1 MNNLRLWLLR
11 PLRYLAAIA
20 AVVIAT
26 VVLVYAVQARVRLPE
41 LHAWHRVLLHEE
53 AGAERPAAFESFEA
67 YLEQEARLFAEL
79 RERVYAGPEADTFA
93 LGRYKPHSVV
103 AELAL
108 ETPYNRTYELAP
120 EGEPRGSVLLMHGL
134 SDSPYS
140 MRGMAETFQSR
151 GYYVVA
157 LRLPGHGTVPS
168 GLREV
173 RWEHWYAAVAVAA
186 RHAAA
191 RGGRGKPFYIG
202 GHSTGAALATLYAV
216 RALDDPALPQPQ
228 GLYLVSAAIGISP
241 FAVLTNVISGLAFI
255 PWFEKSRWIDV
266 FPEYDPYKYNSFPV
280 NAANQIHT
288 LTGVLRDAL
297 DDAGRRGG
305 LAAMPRVVVFQSIVD
320 STITAEE
327 VVRGLLALLPRADHE
342 LVVFDVNRIDAVQG
356 LIAAGPLE
364 DLERIRN
371 STNLPFRM
379 TVVASSGPDTRAVA
393 AYTREAGAAEVRKEE
408 LGLEW
413 PNTVFSLGHVSLPF
427 PADDPIY
434 GVALP
439 PDAHPPFNLG
449 AVAVRGESGALVL
462 SLGSF
467 SRLRS
472 NPFFDVIRM
481 KILETLTR
489 DERAVDRPQ

>member
-11 PLRYLAAIA
+11 PLRYLAATA

-26 VVLVYAVQARVRLPE
+26 IVLVYAVQARVRLPE

-53 AGAERPAAFESFEA
+53 AGNGHEAAFESFEA
-67 YLEQEARLFAEL
+67 YLQQETRLFAEL

-93 LGRYKPHSVV
+93 LGRYNPQSVV
-103 AELAL
+103 ADLAL

-120 EGEPRGSVLLMHGL
+120 EGEPRGAVLLMHGL

-140 MRGMAETFQSR
+140 MRGMAEVFQSR

-168 GLREV
+168 SLREV
-173 RWEHWYAAVAVAA
+173 QWEHWYAAVAVAA

-191 RGGRGKPFYIG
+191 RGGRGKPLYIG

-216 RALDDPALPQPQ
+216 RALDDPELPKPQ
-228 GLYLVSAAIGISP
+228 GLYLVSAAIGISR

-266 FPEYDPYKYNSFPV
+266 LPEYDPYKYNSFPV

-297 DDAGRRGG
+297 DDAGRRGR

-342 LVVFDVNRIDAVQG
+342 LVVFDVNRIDAIQG

-364 DLERIRN
+364 DLETIRN

-379 TVVASSGPDTRAVA
+379 TLVASSGPDTRAVA

-408 LGLEW
+408 LALEW
-413 PNTVFSLGHVSLPF
+413 PNTVFSLGHLSLPF
-427 PADDPIY
+427 PADDPVY

-439 PDAHPPFNLG
+439 PDAHPRFNLG

-472 NPFFDVIRM
+472 NPFFDVIRT
-481 KILETLTR
+481 KIVETLTR
-489 DERAVDRPQ
+489 DERAVDRPR